1 MAKRK
6 VAPSGDQN
14 DMDLEQIDVELRN
27 PSVVLSVRLDGD
39 TAKALHQ
46 LARKRG
52 ERVSEALREAV
63 VAWVAS
69 AAAEAEPV
77 YRATYLNKVVAVS
90 SHSVQNRGTWAT
102 ATPVRVWPTRG
113 NLADL
118 VGRRTTAL
126 ANRLGA
132 TAPAWQPNVNPDLQ
146 FVRTGRF
153 RQDKNG

>member
-90 SHSVQNRGTWAT
+90 SHSVRIEELGQQQRPFESGLPEETWRTSSAAAQPLLRT
-102 ATPVRVWPTRG
+102 A
-113 NLADL
+113 
-118 VGRRTTAL
+118 
-126 ANRLGA
+126 
-132 TAPAWQPNVNPDLQ
+132 
-146 FVRTGRF
+146 
-153 RQDKNG
+153 